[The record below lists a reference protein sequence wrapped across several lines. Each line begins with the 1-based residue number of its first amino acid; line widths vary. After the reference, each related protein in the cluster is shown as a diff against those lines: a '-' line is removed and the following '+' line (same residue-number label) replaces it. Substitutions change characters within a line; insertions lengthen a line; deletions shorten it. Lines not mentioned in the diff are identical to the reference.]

1 MRGRVTDMHARDGKR
16 LAGRLGDSKGGRG
29 KRAEANQFDSNP
41 FSIGRLKFARAVH
54 LLRPEMVKPVI
65 GGAPGLDEG
74 YADAFNA
81 RLERR
86 DLSTGAVVAGAK
98 LPGPENSGRK
108 ATRFS
113 SETRFAVTG

>member
-1 MRGRVTDMHARDGKR
+1 
-16 LAGRLGDSKGGRG
+16 
-29 KRAEANQFDSNP
+29 
-41 FSIGRLKFARAVH
+41 
-54 LLRPEMVKPVI
+54 MVKPVI
-65 GGAPGLDEG
+65 EGAPGLDEG

-98 LPGPENSGRK
+98 LPGPKNSGRK

-113 SETRFAVTG
+113 SATRLAVIFLWAFGTIDFPQNLLALHTENLSLK